1 MSEKIEALRRERL
14 RLFQDAVRYQ
24 KKPDRV
30 PNLSYYVTW
39 PFFDAGYTLK
49 EAVCDYDK
57 IEDAVTQHCTRYQWD
72 GIYCYGTRNPYR
84 VTQRFGTEYYQIS
97 DENINVNAYQ
107 LLEREDLKDL
117 IEDPIKTMWT
127 KCMPRKFEAFNPDM
141 KLETMQAVL
150 DERLAFNRFS
160 QKMRTKAKEEWGY
173 PELLDGNM
181 GFMYFGYEYL
191 FSMTRGIRGF
201 SLDMRKDPV
210 LLKEAAEALDRL
222 WVEPSL
228 RKLEQSEP
236 GSCPDSVWDTQIC
249 LLAPTVMSNKQYE
262 YFYVPIIRRICD
274 AVAAKGKTIRVMYEG
289 DTERF
294 MEYYT
299 DYPKGT
305 ITFMVEQDDLFKLK
319 KKYPQFTYC
328 GGMPIRLLGY
338 GTKEEVVEYARR
350 LVNEV
355 GGDGGFVISQDKMGT
370 SRFDATRENLMAY
383 CDFIASGN
391 Y

>member
-1 MSEKIEALRRERL
+1 MKDVDALRQERL
-14 RLFQDAVRYQ
+14 ERFQKAVRYQ
-24 KKPDRV
+24 EKPDRV
-30 PNLSYYVTW
+30 PNFSYYVTW

-57 IEDAVTQHCTRYQWD
+57 IEHAITKHCTDYLWD

-84 VTQRFGTEYYQIS
+84 VTQKFGAEYYNIT
-97 DENINVNAYQ
+97 DENINIGSYQ
-107 LLEREDLKDL
+107 LLEREELKDL
-117 IEDPIKTMWT
+117 IEDPIKTIWT
-127 KCMPRKFEAFNPDM
+127 RCMPRKFEAFNPEM
-141 KLETMQAVL
+141 KLETMQEVL
-150 DERLAFNRFS
+150 NERLLFNQFS
-160 QKMRTKAKEEWGY
+160 ARMRNKIRNELGY
-173 PELLDGNM
+173 PDQTDPSL

-201 SLDMRKDPV
+201 SMDMRKDPV
-210 LLKEAAEALDRL
+210 LLKEAAEALDRM

-228 RKLEQSEP
+228 RLLENSEP
-236 GSCPDSVWDTQIC
+236 GSCPDTIWDTQLC

-274 AVAAKGKTIRVMYEG
+274 ACAAKGKTIRIMYEG

-294 MEYYT
+294 LRYYT
-299 DYPKGT
+299 DYPKGM
-305 ITFMVEQDDLFKLK
+305 ITFMVEQDDIFKLK
-319 KKYPQFTYC
+319 KEYPQFSYC
-328 GGMPIRLLGY
+328 GGMPVRLLGY
-338 GTKEEVVEYARR
+338 GTREEVVDYARR

-370 SRFDATRENLMAY
+370 SRNDATRENLRAY
-383 CDFIASGN
+383 CDFIAEGN